1 MSEATLKILAIADV
15 EERSLWSTGVDQR
28 FKDVDLMLAAGDL
41 DADYL
46 EYLVTVINKPLLY
59 VHGNHDEGYV
69 HKAPRG
75 CICVDDAAYVY
86 RGLRVVGLGGSRRYR
101 EGTYMYTER
110 QMRRRVRRVSRQV
123 RMLGGFDLLLAHAPA
138 LGVGDMD
145 DIPPLAQ
152 RVRAR
157 HVRGPRAPAVV
168 WLEAVGHQQ
177 THAQG
182 ERRAH
187 RPGGGRP
194 GRRVVVRP
202 LMAPDVPGKDGSHV
216 AHGGSR
222 LRALRGRDV
231 HTRKARHQE
240 DGLRRGHG
248 HQQVGAIGTLTAKAW
263 AFLALSGVATGASWI
278 CYFKALSMGDVN
290 KVVPIDKTS
299 SVLTILLAIVLFGE
313 VNNLAVKLL
322 GSVAILAGTLLM
334 VQRTGEKS
342 ADASAAGHPHNAY
355 LAYAVASAVFA
366 ALTSI
371 LAKVGIEGVPSNLAT
386 AVRTCFVLAMAWIV
400 VGMRGKL
407 PQARLDALNAREF
420 AFICLSGIATGAS
433 WLCYYFAIQNG
444 PVSVVVPVDKLSIL
458 VSMAF
463 AAVVFHERYTARS
476 LTGLAL
482 IATATVAMAVW
493 A

>member
-1 MSEATLKILAIADV
+1 MWLMAAVGSALFAGVTSILAKLGIRKTDSDV
-15 EERSLWSTGVDQR
+15 ATAIRTIVVLAFSW
-28 FKDVDLMLAAGDL
+28 LMA
-41 DADYL
+41 
-46 EYLVTVINKPLLY
+46 LVT
-59 VHGNHDEGYV
+59 G
-69 HKAPRG
+69 
-75 CICVDDAAYVY
+75 
-86 RGLRVVGLGGSRRYR
+86 
-101 EGTYMYTER
+101 
-110 QMRRRVRRVSRQV
+110 
-123 RMLGGFDLLLAHAPA
+123 
-138 LGVGDMD
+138 
-145 DIPPLAQ
+145 
-152 RVRAR
+152 
-157 HVRGPRAPAVV
+157 
-168 WLEAVGHQQ
+168 
-177 THAQG
+177 
-182 ERRAH
+182 
-187 RPGGGRP
+187 
-194 GRRVVVRP
+194 
-202 LMAPDVPGKDGSHV
+202 
-216 AHGGSR
+216 
-222 LRALRGRDV
+222 
-231 HTRKARHQE
+231 
-240 DGLRRGHG
+240 
-248 HQQVGAIGTLTAKAW
+248 QVGAIGTLTAKAW

-476 LTGLAL
+476 LTGLAP

>member
-1 MSEATLKILAIADV
+1 
-15 EERSLWSTGVDQR
+15 
-28 FKDVDLMLAAGDL
+28 MLAFSWLMA
-41 DADYL
+41 
-46 EYLVTVINKPLLY
+46 LVT
-59 VHGNHDEGYV
+59 G
-69 HKAPRG
+69 
-75 CICVDDAAYVY
+75 
-86 RGLRVVGLGGSRRYR
+86 
-101 EGTYMYTER
+101 
-110 QMRRRVRRVSRQV
+110 
-123 RMLGGFDLLLAHAPA
+123 
-138 LGVGDMD
+138 
-145 DIPPLAQ
+145 
-152 RVRAR
+152 
-157 HVRGPRAPAVV
+157 
-168 WLEAVGHQQ
+168 
-177 THAQG
+177 
-182 ERRAH
+182 
-187 RPGGGRP
+187 
-194 GRRVVVRP
+194 
-202 LMAPDVPGKDGSHV
+202 
-216 AHGGSR
+216 
-222 LRALRGRDV
+222 
-231 HTRKARHQE
+231 
-240 DGLRRGHG
+240 
-248 HQQVGAIGTLTAKAW
+248 QVGAIGTLTAKAW

-342 ADASAAGHPHNAY
+342 ADASNAGRPHNAY

>member
-1 MSEATLKILAIADV
+1 
-15 EERSLWSTGVDQR
+15 
-28 FKDVDLMLAAGDL
+28 
-41 DADYL
+41 
-46 EYLVTVINKPLLY
+46 
-59 VHGNHDEGYV
+59 
-69 HKAPRG
+69 
-75 CICVDDAAYVY
+75 
-86 RGLRVVGLGGSRRYR
+86 
-101 EGTYMYTER
+101 
-110 QMRRRVRRVSRQV
+110 
-123 RMLGGFDLLLAHAPA
+123 
-138 LGVGDMD
+138 
-145 DIPPLAQ
+145 
-152 RVRAR
+152 
-157 HVRGPRAPAVV
+157 
-168 WLEAVGHQQ
+168 
-177 THAQG
+177 
-182 ERRAH
+182 
-187 RPGGGRP
+187 
-194 GRRVVVRP
+194 
-202 LMAPDVPGKDGSHV
+202 
-216 AHGGSR
+216 
-222 LRALRGRDV
+222 
-231 HTRKARHQE
+231 
-240 DGLRRGHG
+240 
-248 HQQVGAIGTLTAKAW
+248 
-263 AFLALSGVATGASWI
+263 
-278 CYFKALSMGDVN
+278 MGDVN

-322 GSVAILAGTLLM
+322 GSVAILVGTLLM

>member
-1 MSEATLKILAIADV
+1 MWLMAAVGSALFAGVTSILAKLGIRKTDSDV
-15 EERSLWSTGVDQR
+15 ATAIRTIVVLAFSW
-28 FKDVDLMLAAGDL
+28 LMA
-41 DADYL
+41 
-46 EYLVTVINKPLLY
+46 LVT
-59 VHGNHDEGYV
+59 G
-69 HKAPRG
+69 
-75 CICVDDAAYVY
+75 
-86 RGLRVVGLGGSRRYR
+86 
-101 EGTYMYTER
+101 
-110 QMRRRVRRVSRQV
+110 
-123 RMLGGFDLLLAHAPA
+123 
-138 LGVGDMD
+138 
-145 DIPPLAQ
+145 
-152 RVRAR
+152 
-157 HVRGPRAPAVV
+157 
-168 WLEAVGHQQ
+168 
-177 THAQG
+177 
-182 ERRAH
+182 
-187 RPGGGRP
+187 
-194 GRRVVVRP
+194 
-202 LMAPDVPGKDGSHV
+202 
-216 AHGGSR
+216 
-222 LRALRGRDV
+222 
-231 HTRKARHQE
+231 
-240 DGLRRGHG
+240 
-248 HQQVGAIGTLTAKAW
+248 QVGAIGTLTSRAW

-334 VQRTGEKS
+334 VQRAGEKG
-342 ADASAAGHPHNAY
+342 ADASAEGRSGNAY

-386 AVRTCFVLAMAWIV
+386 AVRTCFVLAMAWVV

-407 PQARLDALNAREF
+407 PQARLDALDAREF
-420 AFICLSGIATGAS
+420 TFVCLSGIATGAS

-463 AAVVFHERYTARS
+463 AAAVFHERYTARS

-482 IATATVAMAVW
+482 ITLATVAMAVW